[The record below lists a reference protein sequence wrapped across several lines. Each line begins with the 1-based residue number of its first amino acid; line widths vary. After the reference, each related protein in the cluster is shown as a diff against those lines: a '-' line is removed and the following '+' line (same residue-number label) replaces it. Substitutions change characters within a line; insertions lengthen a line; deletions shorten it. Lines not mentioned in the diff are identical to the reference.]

1 MNPEAIEMNEI
12 IKKHPAVYELLS
24 ERGKAIFF
32 PKKGILSQSAD
43 AKGKKINATIGIAL
57 EDDGSSMRLSSIQK
71 QLNISP
77 EMAFPYAPSYGRQDI
92 REKWKSM
99 LYEKNPSLKGKEISL
114 PIVTCAL
121 THGLSMVGY
130 LFLDKQDKVVTPDLF
145 WENYELI
152 FKNNYDAELE
162 LFQSFDGDKFNIK
175 ALKSRLEAKKGKIVL
190 LLNFPNNPTGYTPTI
205 DEAKSIVKI
214 IEESADKGNNI
225 LVIIDDAYFGLV
237 YEDNII
243 KESIFSM
250 LADLHENVL
259 AVKVD
264 GPTKE
269 EYVWGFRVGF
279 ITYGIKNSTKEIYTA
294 LESKTAGAIRSSISN
309 APNLSQ
315 SLLLNAY
322 NSPDYK
328 EEKKEKYKILKK
340 RYEEVKK
347 ILKNKKYKEFFE
359 PLPFNSGYF
368 MCVQVKKGINAE
380 QVRQTLL
387 KKYDTGVIV
396 FNDLIRIAFSATPT
410 GKIPELFE
418 NIYNAC
424 KDECQ
429 N

>member
-1 MNPEAIEMNEI
+1 M
-12 IKKHPAVYELLS
+12 
-24 ERGKAIFF
+24 
-32 PKKGILSQSAD
+32 
-43 AKGKKINATIGIAL
+43 
-57 EDDGSSMRLSSIQK
+57 
-71 QLNISP
+71 
-77 EMAFPYAPSYGRQDI
+77 
-92 REKWKSM
+92 
-99 LYEKNPSLKGKEISL
+99 
-114 PIVTCAL
+114 
-121 THGLSMVGY
+121 
-130 LFLDKQDKVVTPDLF
+130 
-145 WENYELI
+145 
-152 FKNNYDAELE
+152 
-162 LFQSFDGDKFNIK
+162 
-175 ALKSRLEAKKGKIVL
+175 
-190 LLNFPNNPTGYTPTI
+190 
-205 DEAKSIVKI
+205 
-214 IEESADKGNNI
+214 
-225 LVIIDDAYFGLV
+225 IIDDAYFGLV

-279 ITYGIKNSTKEIYTA
+279 ITYGIKSSTKEIYTA
-294 LESKTAGAIRSSISN
+294 LESKTAGAIRSNISN
-309 APNLSQ
+309 ASNLSQ

-322 NSPDYK
+322 NSPGYK